1 MFFSASTHR
10 WDVFK
15 QHVTG
20 KSVKRT
26 WETRWSSRHEAVD
39 AVASSLE
46 SITAALEQLRDGDHE
61 MTDTRSDAAILLSC
75 MISYTFIAYLAFWR
89 PVLREINYVQIF
101 LQTPRLGLDSC
112 ATKNGA
118 LVLFCEEKRENIV
131 EKAKA
136 KATTFCE

>member
-61 MTDTRSDAAILLSC
+61 MIDTRSDAAILLSC